1 MPHWRS
7 REQAIIYSL
16 KRAVEV
22 DKFENAKSIS
32 AEAEHPSNYTDDFDL
47 LPYTKGF
54 ILHSPI

>member
-1 MPHWRS
+1 MPQSRS
-7 REQAIIYSL
+7 RDQATIYWMKL
-16 KRAVEV
+16 AIEV

-32 AEAEHPSNYTDDFDL
+32 RVAEDPSNYTDDFDL